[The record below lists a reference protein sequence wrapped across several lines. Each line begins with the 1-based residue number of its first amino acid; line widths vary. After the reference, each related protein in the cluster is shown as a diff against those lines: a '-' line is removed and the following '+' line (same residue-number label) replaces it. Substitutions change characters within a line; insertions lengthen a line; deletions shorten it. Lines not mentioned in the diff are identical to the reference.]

1 MADLQALRRPP
12 ATGVSLVSDA
22 RSVTLAPVLN
32 LSRFA
37 VRGDAEAGLLVG
49 RAFGCPLPTEPLRAA
64 AQDGRA
70 ALWLGPDEWL
80 LLAEEVEPASVARDV
95 AAALGERA
103 FSWVDVSHRNAGF
116 RLSGPHATEVLN
128 AGCPL
133 PLDLRRFPVGKCA
146 RTLFG
151 KAEIVLWRVGETA
164 FRIEVWRSF
173 ASYLAGLI
181 AEAAREHEVSGLP

>member
-1 MADLQALRRPP
+1 MVDVQALRRPP
-12 ATGVSLVSDA
+12 TTGLTLISGA
-22 RSVTLAPVLN
+22 RSVTLSPVLG

-37 VRGDAEAGLLVG
+37 VRSDGETAALVG
-49 RAFGCPLPTEPLRAA
+49 RGFGCPLPMEPLRAA
-64 AQDGRA
+64 AQGGRA

-80 LLAEEVEPASVARDV
+80 LLAEDVEPEAVTREIV
-95 AAALGERA
+95 AALGERPY
-103 FSWVDVSHRNAGF
+103 SWVDISHRNAGF
-116 RLSGPHATEVLN
+116 LLSGTHATAVLN

-133 PLDLRRFPVGKCA
+133 PLDLKRFPVGKCT

-181 AEAAREHEVSGLP
+181 VEAAREHEVSSQP